1 MDDVMPAMWNKLKEI
16 RKQLLSS
23 YDDAQLVQRE
33 EQI

>member
-1 MDDVMPAMWNKLKEI
+1 MDDVMPAMWNNLKEI

-33 EQI
+33 EQT